1 MFPYKN
7 ACFVSLESKR
17 AGVDSV
23 REKLVLGFISS
34 SCQMGLCDGAAQLS
48 PLRDLWPLWPDLHS
62 DSPLQAVIT
71 AGDVTLESSCK
82 PGVINI
88 GSLTVSQKQ
97 PALLKLCV
105 AQPGAAEA
113 RRGAHQIPPAC
124 TCRGQA
130 VPLGARC
137 PPCCCQGLQQQER
150 DTRPGQLSAASL
162 RSPAQAGAPCSL
174 CFQGGAGV
182 TRCLTCTCVSRENR
196 GFGKTNKFA
205 FFLPKYSRHSERKN
219 KLTGL

>member
-97 PALLKLCV
+97 PALLKSCV

-113 RRGAHQIPPAC
+113 RRGAHQN
-124 TCRGQA
+124 
-130 VPLGARC
+130 
-137 PPCCCQGLQQQER
+137 PPCVHLPRAGR
-150 DTRPGQLSAASL
+150 APGRSVPPVLLPGAPAAGAGHPPRQPSAASP
-162 RSPAQAGAPCSL
+162 RSSAQAGAP
-174 CFQGGAGV
+174 GACAS
-182 TRCLTCTCVSRENR
+182 REERALNAVSRAR
-196 GFGKTNKFA
+196 A
-205 FFLPKYSRHSERKN
+205 
-219 KLTGL
+219 